1 MDPGRA
7 YSTAG
12 SAHSIPTSAP
22 GMYDYTNGGGTQSTS
37 LNSSLESHMS
47 QLSKTMLQLAQT
59 NQVMANHQCQNHQ
72 AMVDVQKQQTEAFN
86 TLAGATEQRKYDNLF
101 TAIPKFDG
109 TNKENCAIW
118 LSQVDQLVTS
128 TGRNL
133 RMELLNRADGHV
145 ATMLAGMDYEV
156 NDEDLKEEIMHCF
169 SNAPTKIQAIQA
181 LRAIR
186 QNPKEQARLYT
197 AHYEALHYRANQVTA
212 DEQGQNGEMMF
223 FILTLLRPL
232 QRKLLK
238 KMNTVY
244 GPHTLREAFDLTL
257 EFEKEYQIT
266 QPGPDLRV
274 METCYE
280 DPEEN
285 DEYSTEEV
293 QMRSQMQNNPQCK
306 QPQGQ
311 GQNQYCQGNKQPYQK
326 QQFPQQYNNQNSN
339 QGNQYRNNYNQG
351 HKQQYQQGA
360 KQYQNNWPPQNNV
373 FQGQGQVVNV
383 PIPRIDCG
391 IVIPSQW
398 GLEQFAEMAKA
409 LKCIED
415 KHKYNRTYGPQQRAG
430 GLANSHAPANSQN
443 KENQDTNGLTV
454 MTSRPSPIT
463 PTTQIGNITVSNL
476 AMKMGSQMEDI
487 VAAINEV
494 QEAETPAKNL
504 ESQVIEPQ

>member
-1 MDPGRA
+1 MD
-7 YSTAG
+7 
-12 SAHSIPTSAP
+12 
-22 GMYDYTNGGGTQSTS
+22 D
-37 LNSSLESHMS
+37 
-47 QLSKTMLQLAQT
+47 
-59 NQVMANHQCQNHQ
+59 
-72 AMVDVQKQQTEAFN
+72 
-86 TLAGATEQRKYDNLF
+86 
-101 TAIPKFDG
+101 
-109 TNKENCAIW
+109 
-118 LSQVDQLVTS
+118 
-128 TGRNL
+128 
-133 RMELLNRADGHV
+133 
-145 ATMLAGMDYEV
+145 EV

-186 QNPKEQARLYT
+186 QKPDEQARLYT
-197 AHYEALHYRANQVTA
+197 ACYEALHYRANQVTA
-212 DEQGQNGEMMF
+212 DEQGQKGEMMF
-223 FILTLLRPL
+223 FTLTLLHPL

-238 KMNTVY
+238 KMNMVY

-257 EFEKEYQIT
+257 EFKKECQIM
-266 QPGPDLRV
+266 QPGPDLKV

-293 QMRSQMQNNPQCK
+293 QTRSQMQNNPQGNR
-306 QPQGQ
+306 PQGQ
-311 GQNQYCQGNKQPYQK
+311 GHNQYCQGNKQPYQK
-326 QQFPQQYNNQNSN
+326 QQFPQQYNNHNSN

-360 KQYQNNWPPQNNV
+360 KQYQNNQPPQNNA

-398 GLEQFAEMAKA
+398 GLEQFTEMAKA

-415 KHKYNRTYGPQQRAG
+415 KHKYDRTYGPQQRAG
-430 GLANSHAPANSQN
+430 GLANSHTPANSQN
-443 KENQDTNGLTV
+443 KENQETNSFTV
-454 MTSRPSPIT
+454 MTSQPSPIT
-463 PTTQIGNITVSNL
+463 STTQIGNITVSDL
-476 AMKMGSQMEDI
+476 ATKMGSQTEDI

-494 QEAETPAKNL
+494 QEAQTPTEDI